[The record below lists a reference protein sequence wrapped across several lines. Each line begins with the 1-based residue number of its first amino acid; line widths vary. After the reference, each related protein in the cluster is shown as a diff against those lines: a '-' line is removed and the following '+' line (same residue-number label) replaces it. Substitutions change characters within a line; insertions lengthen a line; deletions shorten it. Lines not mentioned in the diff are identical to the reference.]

1 MAVAPLVAA
10 VSRLRPAHHDSALT
24 REREEGSEKPDLWAT
39 WSCWWG
45 SPELVAQVAR
55 KALHVIAAAGPQ
67 SEMDCA
73 ITLTVGDDCERF
85 RSPNAFVL
93 GASPEALRRFTWLEL
108 LVYGNGLALRVS
120 FDRRG
125 RGRLGGGGDQVV
137 HLEVWPAEDSRQSDA
152 VDVARNVAV
161 SLRRG
166 YARYWAGCASAPQL
180 RKQAGRPLPAHRFLG
195 TLVLVGVGALLGAGV
210 ARLFD
215 DIPGIVLSPQAAIA
229 VLAGIGM
236 GYPALISQLIPNVE
250 VATAGRTLLISV
262 ALKSAIAV
270 AGLAGTQLLQ
280 LIVG

>member
-1 MAVAPLVAA
+1 MVPVALAASVAA
-10 VSRLRPAHHDSALT
+10 APRLRPAHHDSALT
-24 REREEGSEKPDLWAT
+24 REREEAPEKPDLWAT

-55 KALHVIAAAGPQ
+55 KALHAIAAAGPQ
-67 SEMDCA
+67 PEVDCA
-73 ITLTVGDDCERF
+73 ITLTVGDDCECF
-85 RSPNAFVL
+85 KSPNAFVL

-108 LVYGNGLALRVS
+108 LVHGNGLALRVNL
-120 FDRRG
+120 DRRG
-125 RGRLGGGGDQVV
+125 RGLLGGGDQVV
-137 HLEVWPAEDSRQSDA
+137 HLEVWPTEDSRQSDA

-180 RKQAGRPLPAHRFLG
+180 RKQVGRPLPAHGFLV
-195 TLVLVGVGALLGAGV
+195 TLVLFGVGGLLGAGV

-229 VLAGIGM
+229 VLAGIG
-236 GYPALISQLIPNVE
+236 VE
-250 VATAGRTLLISV
+250 VATAGRTRLISV

-280 LIVG
+280 LVVG